1 MKSHL
6 LLPLLA
12 GALVPLSAYS
22 QTQGVPFQ
30 QLQRQ
35 IDQLRERIHS
45 LETTRPNGQ
54 LCPEGQFVTGFS
66 TTGAIVCAA
75 PGSVTPPPPPPPPP
89 PPAPIPESWKAA
101 FQQALNGAAGVDVP
115 LDFPQQTQQVPGVG
129 AVTYDFL
136 RYSLAV
142 GTAQIVQPSPTT
154 VTVQIPVPSAS
165 VVIAA
170 SLDSPF
176 FPTPVS
182 ADVTVTTS
190 GVVSVQLTVVMTTTG
205 ASRLGSVSAVTLVPV
220 AVNVDGLGAFGLLAD
235 FVEPSIKDQVLTA
248 FEAQLTEFLNDMLPL
263 LPDF

>member
-1 MKSHL
+1 MKSYL
-6 LLPLLA
+6 LLPFLA
-12 GALVPLSAYS
+12 GALVSLSAYS

-35 IDQLRERIHS
+35 VDQLRERIHS

-54 LCPEGQFVTGFS
+54 TCPEGQFVTGFS
-66 TTGAIVCAA
+66 TTGAIVCAV
-75 PGSVTPPPPPPPPP
+75 PGAVTPPPPPPPP

-115 LDFPQQTQQVPGVG
+115 LDVPQQTQPVPGVG
-129 AVTYDFL
+129 TVTYDFL

-142 GTAQIVQPSPTT
+142 GTAQIVQPSATT
-154 VTVQIPVPSAS
+154 ATVQIPVPSAS

-170 SLDSPF
+170 SLDTPF

-182 ADVTVTTS
+182 AEVTVTTS
-190 GVVSVQLTVVMTTTG
+190 GVVSVQLTVVKTTTG
-205 ASRLGSVSAVTLVPV
+205 ASRLGAVSAVTLVPV
-220 AVNVDGLGAFGLLAD
+220 AVNVDGLGAFGLVAD
-235 FVEPSIKDQVLTA
+235 LVEPFIKDQVLNA
-248 FEAQLTEFLNDMLPL
+248 FEAQLTGFLNDMLPL